1 MRTIAILAT
10 LAVLGAVACGGTK
23 EEAKSPE
30 STVTATKT
38 EAAPSVTPASADAKD
53 DKAEKKEEKKDDKAE
68 KKEEKAKKKSAKEV
82 ITAEGAIFMFS
93 LADSEGAKKA
103 VDEDCAKKAKKDDKK
118 LESCKKDAETAGAVE
133 GIRFE
138 KDDKGEWWWVS
149 FGKEKDKEVVFNKVK
164 FKVASEADGKIT
176 LTPEGKD
183 LGKKAMKT
191 LPKEVVIDVA
201 DESTVAMT
209 DPKKGKLV
217 YKLVIKK

>member
-1 MRTIAILAT
+1 MRTIAILST
-10 LAVLGAVACGGTK
+10 LALLGVVACGGTK

-38 EAAPSVTPASADAKD
+38 EPAASATPATTDEKKD
-53 DKAEKKEEKKDDKAE
+53 EKAEKKDEKKEEKKEAKAE
-68 KKEEKAKKKSAKEV
+68 AKKKTAKEV
-82 ITAEGAIFMFS
+82 ITADGAVFMFS

-118 LESCKKDAETAGAVE
+118 LESCKKDAETAGSVE

-164 FKVASEADGKIT
+164 FKVASEAEGKVT

-183 LGKKAMKT
+183 MGKKAMKT

-201 DESTVAMT
+201 DENTVSMT

-217 YKLVIKK
+217 YKLKK